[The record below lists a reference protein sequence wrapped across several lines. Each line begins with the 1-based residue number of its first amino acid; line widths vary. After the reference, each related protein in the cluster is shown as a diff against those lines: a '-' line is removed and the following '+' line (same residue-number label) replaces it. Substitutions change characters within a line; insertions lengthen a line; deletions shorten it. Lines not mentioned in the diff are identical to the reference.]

1 MSKRKKLLTKYV
13 LCAVM
18 AASVVSFSGTALAED
33 GVEYGSVHVLE
44 NGTVLIDGQVSPEQI
59 TSIKGGS
66 ITVEDKDA
74 QNAGENGISAIQVKG
89 GSLTVEDMDITG
101 AVSVRNGGTLTIN
114 NSTATVGSYY
124 YVDDNNV
131 KKEGGTDFK
140 TEGGTFTV
148 NDSVIHSLVYAAESD
163 DGKHMKGVLTFN
175 NSDID
180 TSASGKEK
188 GSIVADYNSTII
200 LNGNENNT
208 YKVGNFLAALT
219 DENFQNPGRI
229 EINGGTLIADN
240 LRKLMDGSILLDEAL
255 NGEGDL
261 KQKDVEDLQNH
272 TVKGGIVLKDNGVIQ
287 TKTGQIFEYGIDTT
301 SDETALASTDSGKVT
316 NDYIS
321 YEGGTIN
328 FTDERYTLAY
338 LDSAKEN
345 MALVGE
351 ANINMLGKLVN
362 EDGENIN
369 LSVEEAVEHV
379 GETGTTAT
387 VEADKDITKL
397 VVGKGETDDSVQY
410 SNGSFAAGKLLLGE
424 NTSAIEITDGKS
436 LGLNG
441 TDDGDLITGNK
452 GDLDI
457 TVNSTDSKLTLG
469 KKDMPSSDNSLT
481 ANVTVNSGTLEAVSG
496 NTVVDGNITLN
507 SGNFNVNG
515 DATLTVNKTLTAQQ
529 DVNINIGDKDSAGTL
544 KAQDTQLNGATIYL
558 DPVWKDGQTIGEA
571 SKAGIVFAEETG
583 VDGSLIVGENS
594 VLTLG
599 STDTNLAEEAF
610 NKTEHIWGDGE
621 DEVLSAVYV
630 ASPQDISNG
639 SLLVDKT
646 AAGTEVLQKG
656 EVNFGKNSI
665 LIVDG
670 KNLNEDEAAIQGVTS
685 AQIAQNEADKQNGA
699 KLYIDNAEAGKKY
712 TILDL
717 TDGTE
722 QWNADN
728 VTSNNTLMI
737 FGKEQS
743 EEDQTNYYTVT
754 DYKNVEDE
762 LGDGVVAANVINDTL
777 QSDIKSGNIDNAAFK
792 FFNKAVD
799 TNNNRTDEAQ
809 ITALNSVAN
818 MGELAGVNHG
828 AYSMSNTMTDA
839 VADHLSLANH
849 GEQDNDIWARY
860 IHSEEDIEDMELG
873 GINAD
878 YDATYNGII
887 VGGDFYKNGKGTIG
901 LAVSYADGDID
912 GSNMASRTEN
922 DAEYYGASLYGRI
935 DNGDSALLGDISFL
949 HGSNDI
955 TQYNS
960 GEKITA
966 SPDAD
971 AFSVGLRAEKEIKAG
986 NGKFVPYM
994 GVRYMHL
1001 GTGDYTNSLGM
1012 KYNADDQNLFLLPVG
1027 LKYTAEIKH
1036 NDWTVKPMAEVGY
1049 VWNFGDKDTDQTVS
1063 LNGVSDTFG
1072 FDTVDDGAFIGR
1084 LGIEAES
1091 DKMAYGIGYEYQ
1103 NGDSSSSDKWMANVI
1118 FKF

>member
-1 MSKRKKLLTKYV
+1 MGL
-13 LCAVM
+13 
-18 AASVVSFSGTALAED
+18 G
-33 GVEYGSVHVLE
+33 GQ
-44 NGTVLIDGQVSPEQI
+44 NGGELIVG
-59 TSIKGGS
+59 
-66 ITVEDKDA
+66 
-74 QNAGENGISAIQVKG
+74 NAGE
-89 GSLTVEDMDITG
+89 
-101 AVSVRNGGTLTIN
+101 
-114 NSTATVGSYY
+114 
-124 YVDDNNV
+124 
-131 KKEGGTDFK
+131 
-140 TEGGTFTV
+140 
-148 NDSVIHSLVYAAESD
+148 
-163 DGKHMKGVLTFN
+163 
-175 NSDID
+175 
-180 TSASGKEK
+180 
-188 GSIVADYNSTII
+188 
-200 LNGNENNT
+200 LN
-208 YKVGNFLAALT
+208 
-219 DENFQNPGRI
+219 
-229 EINGGTLIADN
+229 
-240 LRKLMDGSILLDEAL
+240 
-255 NGEGDL
+255 
-261 KQKDVEDLQNH
+261 
-272 TVKGGIVLKDNGVIQ
+272 
-287 TKTGQIFEYGIDTT
+287 
-301 SDETALASTDSGKVT
+301 
-316 NDYIS
+316 
-321 YEGGTIN
+321 
-328 FTDERYTLAY
+328 
-338 LDSAKEN
+338 
-345 MALVGE
+345 
-351 ANINMLGKLVN
+351 
-362 EDGENIN
+362 
-369 LSVEEAVEHV
+369 
-379 GETGTTAT
+379 
-387 VEADKDITKL
+387 
-397 VVGKGETDDSVQY
+397 
-410 SNGSFAAGKLLLGE
+410 
-424 NTSAIEITDGKS
+424 
-436 LGLNG
+436 
-441 TDDGDLITGNK
+441 
-452 GDLDI
+452 I
-457 TVNSTDSKLTLG
+457 TVNHADSKLTLG
-469 KKDMPSSDNSLT
+469 RTGLNADNNLT
-481 ANVTVNSGTLEAVSG
+481 ANVTVNSGTVEAVSG
-496 NTVVDGNITLN
+496 ATT
-507 SGNFNVNG
+507 VNG
-515 DATLTVNKTLTAQQ
+515 DINVNVDGTLNINGNAVLTANKTLTAQQ
-529 DVNINIGDKDSAGTL
+529 GANINIGDENSAGTL
-544 KAQDTQLNGATIYL
+544 KAKNVQLNGATVYL
-558 DPVWKDGQTIGEA
+558 DPVWKDGQTIGDA
-571 SKAGIVFAEETG
+571 SKAGLIFAENAG
-583 VDGSLIVGENS
+583 IDGNLIVGENS

-599 STDTNLAEEAF
+599 STDTNSAEKIF
-610 NKTEHIWGDGE
+610 VKTNVAWGNGE
-621 DEVLSAVYV
+621 NDVLSAVYV

-646 AAGTEVLQKG
+646 AAGTEVLQNG

-670 KNLNEDEAAIQGVTS
+670 KNLNEDEAAIEGVTS

-699 KLYIDNAEAGKKY
+699 KLYIDNAQVGKNY
-712 TILDL
+712 TILNL
-717 TDGTE
+717 KDGTE
-722 QWNADN
+722 QWNNDN
-728 VTSNNTLMI
+728 VTSSNPLMI
-737 FGKEQS
+737 FEGNKKS
-743 EEDQTNYYTVT
+743 EEDPLIRYSVT
-754 DYKNVEDE
+754 GYKNVEDV
-762 LGDGVVAANVINDTL
+762 LGNNVVSANVVNKTL
-777 QSDIKSGNIDNAAFK
+777 QAGVQSGNINDRAFM
-792 FFNKAVD
+792 FFNKATD
-799 TNNNRTDEAQ
+799 NNYNQSNEAK

-839 VADHLSLANH
+839 IADHLSLANH